1 MARCVVLLV
10 DGLRP
15 DAIRPDV
22 APSLHAL
29 AQDCTHA
36 PHAFTIRPSATVA
49 AMLTLTTGVGPATHQ
64 LVEPGLATLRKLG
77 SLRPLPKELAA
88 RGLPTVAVA
97 GEVASVEVP
106 VAKVLASVAGI
117 GRFVATA
124 GPARRVAAAA
134 LGRLRFVPDGLVI
147 VYVNDCDRAGHA
159 SGWMSEPYLRA
170 VAEADAAV
178 AQLRACAADSL
189 LVVLADHGG
198 GGVEP
203 TDHDAPHP
211 VNDRIPLVLAGPR
224 IKRRHVLRQPASI
237 LDVPPTLLW
246 HLGVDVPPDYEG
258 RVLRDAFTA
267 APEAVDAVA

>member
-134 LGRLRFVPDGLVI
+134 LGRLRFVPDGLVF

-159 SGWMSEPYLRA
+159 HGWMSRQYLEA
-170 VAEADAAV
+170 VREIDVAV
-178 AQLRACAADSL
+178 GILRGCVADSL
-189 LVVLADHGG
+189 FCVLADHGG
-198 GGVEP
+198 GGVAP

-224 IKRRHVLRQPASI
+224 VRRKHVMHQPVSI

-246 HLGVDVPPDYEG
+246 WLGLEIPADYEG
-258 RVLRDAFTA
+258 RLLRDAFVA
-267 APEAVDAVA
+267 SEAVRAVA